1 MNDYWAMLDIAP
13 TNDVKAIK
21 RAYATLLKSH
31 RPEDNAERFQQLR
44 EAYEWACQIGI
55 HHAERWQDDDYED
68 SDYDDVVE
76 DIVEQSV
83 APVAP
88 ESTQPAL
95 SFIQALPEI
104 ASILPKILPKIL
116 PSVPTRFPITFEPA
130 PSPTFPVIASEPKQS
145 PHDPGALLV
154 SQPNITYVQDI
165 ELAGRRM
172 RSMPAFVA
180 AFWAQSQSA
189 KTVLELQVW
198 LQAQAEY
205 EALQMR
211 PHLAESLADA
221 LTEETWPWP
230 AVLAVAELL
239 DWGTIG
245 NLVGHELNQ
254 AVQLA
259 HLQQR
264 AAITKAPRW
273 HQFLSKTAAAH
284 FLLTP
289 FSWPKALFSALL
301 PRTQHIDELCDEI
314 SRAGVDPSLVFK
326 PKQIEFQRKLRAVD
340 FNLPRIAY
348 ALVRLVGWPVF
359 FSLLFIGVDAT
370 APLVGLTFGL
380 LCLVLWIGL
389 VSNRLLFRTLW
400 TPSPSGTNSKAFWLS
415 IGITL
420 AITGI
425 SEAFQWPNFALLLAV
440 FLLFAVARDAST
452 AFASAVLGSLCAFVA
467 AVAIWPT
474 QAPDKFLIT
483 APITL
488 SVVMMSL
495 YFYQR
500 RLPTEKLLAR
510 LLKAPVQPKP
520 VTAFNSGRF
529 SWWWLVAGILLMRLL
544 AAGH

>member
-1 MNDYWAMLDIAP
+1 MNYYWAMLDIAP
-13 TNDVKAIK
+13 TNDVKVIK

-31 RPEDNAERFQQLR
+31 RPEDNAEHFQRLR

-55 HHAERWQDDDYED
+55 HQTEQWQDDADGD
-68 SDYDDVVE
+68 ADYDDA
-76 DIVEQSV
+76 EQSV
-83 APVAP
+83 ATTEP
-88 ESTQPAL
+88 ESIQPTL
-95 SFIQALPEI
+95 SFVHALPEL
-104 ASILPKILPKIL
+104 ANILPKIL
-116 PSVPTRFPITFEPA
+116 PSVPTHFPIAFEIG
-130 PSPTFPVIASEPKQS
+130 PSPSFPLLAPEPKPP
-145 PHDPGALLV
+145 PHGAAMPPA
-154 SQPNITYVQDI
+154 SQLNAATVTNIAYVQDA
-165 ELAGRRM
+165 ELAGRSM

-180 AFWAQSQSA
+180 AFWAQAQLA

-211 PHLAESLADA
+211 PHLEESLADA

-264 AAITKAPRW
+264 AAMTKPPRW
-273 HQFLSKTAAAH
+273 YQFLSKTAAAH

-289 FSWPKALFSALL
+289 FTWPKALFSALL
-301 PRTQHIDELCDEI
+301 PRTQHVDELCDEI
-314 SRAGVDPSLVFK
+314 GQAGVDPSRVFN
-326 PKQIEFQRKLRAVD
+326 PEQIEFQRKLRVID

-348 ALVRLVGWPVF
+348 ALARLVGWPVL
-359 FSLLFIGVDAT
+359 FSLLFIGVEKI
-370 APLVGLTFGL
+370 APLMGLTFGL
-380 LCLVLWIGL
+380 VCFVIWAGF
-389 VSNRLLFRTLW
+389 VSNSLLFRTLW
-400 TPSPSGTNSKAFWLS
+400 TPSPSGTNAKAFWLS

-420 AITGI
+420 AITGV
-425 SEAFQWPNFALLLAV
+425 SEAFRWPNFSVLLAV

-452 AFASAVLGSLCAFVA
+452 AFALAVLGSLFAFVTA
-467 AVAIWPT
+467 AIIWPT
-474 QAPDKFLIT
+474 QAPEKFLIT

-488 SVVMMSL
+488 SLIMMSL

-500 RLPTEKLLAR
+500 RLPAEKLLAR
-510 LLKAPVQPKP
+510 MLKAPVQPKP